1 MKMKKMVAA
10 KMNILGESGGLRGVG
25 KKVVGTFYLSV
36 PEKTKDH
43 ENVAWIWTNKIQT
56 HYLLFW
62 VSCGFPI

>member
-1 MKMKKMVAA
+1 MKKMVAA

-43 ENVAWIWTNKIQT
+43 ENVAWIWTNKI
-56 HYLLFW
+56 
-62 VSCGFPI
+62 